1 MLQDR
6 SFIFIEQKKLLIC
19 KLITLYLNHWH
30 GRQCQR
36 LGIHNTRKRQELN
49 EIHNLYFSFGVSRQ
63 LISSTA
69 TLRYEVVQ
77 RDRRDKWKKYIFH
90 LRFHA
95 QTIHQVTPL
104 RSLSCFFKKFGST
117 LCSPYNFFFVPRC
130 LQLLFTASDS
140 GGSSARE
147 QKNWRRLT
155 SKRLINNTR
164 KSSGMK
170 WGTSVMALKRTQLV
184 KRLFI

>member
-1 MLQDR
+1 MEGSAKFLVFITLGRGKSWTKYTTCIFLLVCHVSWSVLLQPYAMKLCSETDETNER
-6 SFIFIEQKKLLIC
+6 NTFFIF
-19 KLITLYLNHWH
+19 
-30 GRQCQR
+30 G
-36 LGIHNTRKRQELN
+36 
-49 EIHNLYFSFGVSRQ
+49 F
-63 LISSTA
+63 
-69 TLRYEVVQ
+69 TLRPFIKSHPSVAYHV
-77 RDRRDKWKKYIFH
+77 
-90 LRFHA
+90 
-95 QTIHQVTPL
+95 
-104 RSLSCFFKKFGST
+104 FFKKFGST